1 MVREIEY
8 FDFDGYGMEK
18 LLCKIQRELF
28 DIRSDMQFHHNW
40 KGRVKV
46 FFNGQFQNRIL
57 LKKREAKLISVITFN
72 YLLPLTIFFL
82 ISIKKG

>member
-8 FDFDGYGMEK
+8 FDFDEYGMEK
-18 LLCKIQRELF
+18 LLCKLQRELF

-57 LKKREAKLISVITFN
+57 LKKREANLFQLLRLI
-72 YLLPLTIFFL
+72 IFYH
-82 ISIKKG
+82 